1 MPRTRSPRARPGTS
15 RSQRIASSA
24 SCSSPTAR
32 TRRCASYCARR
43 WRRSR
48 TSVMADANP
57 ASSTACT
64 ASPPIPRVT
73 STRPRPTKAS
83 ACRSSSTRDSA
94 ASGQASRACSGRG
107 NEFLM
112 RRAWGALTGLALLVS
127 SSGTLAQGFPSKP
140 VRIVVPF
147 PPGGGADTLTR
158 IMEPKLAAIWAQPV
172 IVENKPGASGHI
184 GADLVAKSAPDGHTL
199 LMSSTASL
207 TEKNVDQFAP
217 VSLVSASAYIV
228 TANPGVAAANI
239 RELIA
244 LAKANPGKLTFGSS
258 GTGAASHLSA
268 ELFKAMAGVDLL
280 HVPYKG
286 TGQAL
291 TDLLAGHVNLMFAPS
306 QTVMPYVRAGK
317 LKALAVTGARRS
329 ETLPDLPTVAESG
342 LQGYEAVGW
351 FGLLAPAATP
361 KASVARASADVN
373 RVLAMSDV
381 REKMLGLGA
390 DPAGNTP
397 EEFARFIREDQA
409 KWSKLMKE
417 AGIKAE

>member
-1 MPRTRSPRARPGTS
+1 MRHARNTL
-15 RSQRIASSA
+15 AS
-24 SCSSPTAR
+24 
-32 TRRCASYCARR
+32 
-43 WRRSR
+43 
-48 TSVMADANP
+48 VL
-57 ASSTACT
+57 
-64 ASPPIPRVT
+64 ILL
-73 STRPRPTKAS
+73 
-83 ACRSSSTRDSA
+83 SA
-94 ASGQASRACSGRG
+94 ATA
-107 NEFLM
+107 
-112 RRAWGALTGLALLVS
+112 
-127 SSGTLAQGFPSKP
+127 LAQNFPSRP

-147 PPGGGADTLTR
+147 PPGGGADTLAR
-158 IMEPKLAAIWAQPV
+158 IMEPKLAGIWAQPIV
-172 IVENKPGASGHI
+172 VENRPGASGHI
-184 GADLVAKSAPDGHTL
+184 GAEFVAKSAPDGSTL

-306 QTVMPYVRAGK
+306 QTVMPYVHAGK

-342 LQGYEAVGW
+342 LPGYEAVGW

-361 KASVARASADVN
+361 KATVARASADVN

-409 KWSKLMKE
+409 KWIKLMKE